1 MGPQRD
7 RHSLAT
13 EQQEVE
19 EKPRKEA
26 EGWLVGQN
34 ESQENV
40 CYRLFLLKTLI
51 LKLQLP
57 TWLCESIWRQGLRVS
72 N

>member
-1 MGPQRD
+1 MLQSMGSQRVGYN
-7 RHSLAT
+7 LAT

-34 ESQENV
+34 ESQEN
-40 CYRLFLLKTLI
+40 LK
-51 LKLQLP
+51 
-57 TWLCESIWRQGLRVS
+57 